1 VTENTTAL
9 TCVACGEETEHELVV
24 VGRLLHSTRC
34 LACGHVVRHE
44 QRDLMSAYLRDLEH
58 RLLTKPVRMAR
69 RAVREPVTFLSE
81 LPGALVRQPGKL
93 LSEVRTLLRKLPPA
107 G

>member
-1 VTENTTAL
+1 MTENTTVL
-9 TCVACGEETEHELVV
+9 TCVACGQECPHELVL

-34 LACGHVVRHE
+34 SACGHVVRHE

-58 RLLTKPVRMAR
+58 RVLTKPQRMVR
-69 RAVREPVTFLSE
+69 RALSE
-81 LPGALVRQPGKL
+81 PRTFVTTLPLALARQPGKL
-93 LSEVRTLLRKLPPA
+93 LGELRTLLRR

>member
-1 VTENTTAL
+1 MTENTTVL
-9 TCVACGEETEHELVV
+9 TCVACGQECPHELVL

-34 LACGHVVRHE
+34 SQCGHVVRHE

-58 RLLTKPVRMAR
+58 RVLTKPQRMVR
-69 RAVREPVTFLSE
+69 RAVHEPRTFVTT
-81 LPGALVRQPGKL
+81 LP
-93 LSEVRTLLRKLPPA
+93 LRR